1 MDRHRRFAGHEKT
14 LACAR
19 GRAELRRV
27 CRADG
32 SAAYTAESSGTCC
45 ATVSGRGMQRGWCCR
60 QRSTTGSDGV
70 RRSPC
75 PSPIGSGSSCT
86 TARSRS
92 TLPKPAAPWA
102 QLTGAQWPPRL
113 GGASA
118 APTRR
123 HRGAHITSL
132 AWTAAERSDRS
143 RAGNLVCMRGGW
155 MNASQL
161 ARALRRVQARLEREW
176 LEHDVLDRSNGRD
189 VSWGWK
195 PGSRSGN
202 PVSPCALRR
211 VGCAAICACGRT
223 VWRTAESCGTRS
235 GLVLTAASAGA

>member
-1 MDRHRRFAGHEKT
+1 MDRHRRCAGHEKT

-19 GRAELRRV
+19 GRAEARRV

-32 SAAYTAESSGTCC
+32 CVANTAESSGTCC
-45 ATVSGRGMQRGWCCR
+45 ATVSGRGMRRGWCCR
-60 QRSTTGSDGV
+60 LRSTTGSDGV
-70 RRSPC
+70 RRSRC

-92 TLPKPAAPWA
+92 ALLKPAALWA
-102 QLTGAQWPPRL
+102 PLTGAQWPPRL
-113 GGASA
+113 GGASPT
-118 APTRR
+118 PTRR

-132 AWTAAERSDRS
+132 RGRLRSKPIDP
-143 RAGNLVCMRGGW
+143 AQAVCMRGGW

-202 PVSPCALRR
+202 SVSPCGLRR
-211 VGCAAICACGRT
+211 VGCAANCACGRT
-223 VWRTAESCGTRS
+223 VWWTAESCGTRS